1 MVKERLIK
9 RGTESE
15 KSLKTRVENAETE
28 IKKLKGLY
36 YYTEIV
42 NDDLEKCYK
51 EVVEYL
57 QKRYNYIL

>member
-1 MVKERLIK
+1 VVKERLIK

-57 QKRYNYIL
+57 